1 MVCWVF
7 PVGFIVFCHFIGFS
21 NMLFVMF
28 MFGVVILI
36 LFLLLVK
43 RVVIRC
49 YFFDELNYVF
59 FPWKYNFH
67 TVVFEMTQRYVSGVH
82 YPPLLS

>member
-1 MVCWVF
+1 
-7 PVGFIVFCHFIGFS
+7 
-21 NMLFVMF
+21 MLFVMF

-59 FPWKYNFH
+59 FH
-67 TVVFEMTQRYVSGVH
+67 GSITSIR
-82 YPPLLS
+82 LCLR